1 MAQTNPLARFPLAPS
16 LATPRLLI
24 ASSGDVGT
32 GKTRF
37 ALSGPAPVVVLS
49 FDQGTEGVVEEFREE
64 TDKEIRV
71 VNYDWSPT
79 KENDEEFT
87 KAMAIDLRNQYI
99 ADLKL
104 ACEHARTVVIDRE
117 TDVWTLFR
125 YAEFGSPKA
134 DVPRDFDKVNQLMR
148 KYLQLP
154 KKLTINF
161 VAIQSLKDEWGGAT
175 KKTGGKVRAGFQ
187 ETNGLMHAELFHER
201 EKGKFYT
208 TVLKV
213 RGKKEI
219 VKGLSD
225 TRFENL
231 DMPTLGMM
239 LFPEADDSVWS

>member
-37 ALSGPAPVVVLS
+37 ALSGPAPVVVFS

-71 VNYDWSPT
+71 INYDWSPT
-79 KENDEEFT
+79 DEDDFN
-87 KAMAIDLRNQYI
+87 KQMAVDLRDRFIEDY
-99 ADLKL
+99 KL
-104 ACEHARTVVIDRE
+104 ACAHARTVIWDTE
-117 TDVWTLFR
+117 TKVWNLFR

-134 DVPRDFDKVNQLMR
+134 DVPRDFDKVNMKMQR
-148 KYLQLP
+148 YLQLP

-161 VAIQSLKDEWGGAT
+161 VAIQALKDEWGGAT
-175 KKTGGKVRAGFQ
+175 KKTGGKIRAGFA
-187 ETNGLMHAELFHER
+187 ETPGLMHIELFHER

-213 RGKKEI
+213 RGKKSNTQ
-219 VKGLSD
+219 GLSD
-225 TRFENL
+225 TRFENF

-239 LFPEADDSVWS
+239 LFPDASDESWS